1 MRKCCRA
8 IINLTT
14 MCPAS
19 SMKFPLITILTALSL
34 CAVNAYAGSSG
45 SGAGAGKLR
54 FSFSLLPIKSS
65 NTLAGSSFS
74 HNSLARQGVVSLKSS
89 GLKAVTTVST
99 KHIRGGLSYLTGSA
113 VENNLFAGW
122 HNSTSE
128 VGLGLRP
135 VFILPCEYLDLY
147 TSLHPRDSTGK
158 KGLSLQGAYLLSP
171 KLQINGA
178 FLIAQSTVV
187 KQSLN
192 ENGLVVAGDSAKKTN
207 WQLDLGGAIR
217 FSHNM
222 TYSINFG
229 YMDGGDIFTKGQTA
243 NLDGGSAY
251 VVKHQ
256 LNMSF

>member
-1 MRKCCRA
+1 MFSVA
-8 IINLTT
+8 
-14 MCPAS
+14 
-19 SMKFPLITILTALSL
+19 SMKLSLITILTALSL
-34 CAVNAYAGSSG
+34 CAVNAYAGNSG
-45 SGAGAGKLR
+45 SGAGMEELR
-54 FSFSLLPIKSS
+54 FSFSLLPVKNT
-65 NTLAGSSFS
+65 NTLTGSSFS

-89 GLKAVTTVST
+89 GLKAVTTVSS

-113 VENNLFAGW
+113 VENNVFSGW
-122 HNSTSE
+122 YHSTSE
-128 VGLGLRP
+128 VDLGLRP

-147 TSLHPRDSTGK
+147 TSLHPLDSTGK
-158 KGLSLQGAYLLSP
+158 KGLSIHGAYLLSP
-171 KLQINGA
+171 NLQINGA
-178 FLIAQSTVV
+178 FLVAQSTIT

-192 ENGLVVAGDSAKKTN
+192 DNGLLVAGDSAKKTN

-229 YMDGGDIFTKGQTA
+229 YMDGGDIFTKGQAA
-243 NLDGGSAY
+243 NLDGGGSAY